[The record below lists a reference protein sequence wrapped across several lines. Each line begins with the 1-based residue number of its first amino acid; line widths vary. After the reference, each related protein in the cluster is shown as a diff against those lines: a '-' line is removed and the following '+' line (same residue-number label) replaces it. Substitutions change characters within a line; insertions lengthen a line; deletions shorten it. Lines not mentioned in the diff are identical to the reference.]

1 MGKERDL
8 KLQSYNIS
16 EYRYR
21 ELKYFCKQYR
31 EKQSQLRS
39 ITELSSPRFDSIG
52 GGNKTSDNTAD
63 TAVRRAQ
70 LKKDLEAIE
79 QAAIE
84 AGEELFPYI
93 ISNVVDGI
101 AYEYLGVPASKTNFY
116 LKRRKFFW
124 ILDKKKFGT

>member
-1 MGKERDL
+1 MLGKERDL

-16 EYRYR
+16 ENHYR

-39 ITELSSPRFDSIG
+39 ITELSSPRFDCIG
-52 GGNKTSDNTAD
+52 GENKTSDNTAD

-84 AGEELFPYI
+84 AGEELFPYV
-93 ISNVVDGI
+93 ISNVADGI
-101 AYEYLGVPASKTNFY
+101 PYQYLGVPLGKNQFY
-116 LKRRKFFW
+116 KVRRKFFDV
-124 ILDKKKFGT
+124 LSRKRR